1 MLEYKRRAKFRFT
14 EVEHPE
20 DPGMIDPLKNAELAH
35 GHAAQAFALIRGGG
49 TRVRIDPDA
58 ARHSE
63 TRVLRH
69 KILPA
74 IALAE

>member
-20 DPGMIDPLKNAELAH
+20 DPGVIDPLKHAELAH
-35 GHAAQAFALIRGGG
+35 GHAAQPFALIRGGG
-49 TRVRIDPDA
+49 TRVWIDPDA
-58 ARHSE
+58 PGHSKARMF
-63 TRVLRH
+63 RH

>member
-58 ARHSE
+58 PRHSKAG
-63 TRVLRH
+63 VFRH

>member
-1 MLEYKRRAKFRFT
+1 
-14 EVEHPE
+14 
-20 DPGMIDPLKNAELAH
+20 MIDPLKNAELAH
-35 GHAAQAFALIRGGG
+35 GHAAKALALIRGRG

-63 TRVLRH
+63 ARVFRQ

-74 IALAE
+74 ITLAE